1 MLISDNVL
9 HGIYSNIERYRC
21 RLLEFCREIVAN
33 ADKLGVEYIILYGS
47 VARGDISAK
56 SDIDL
61 LVLVDGRLSPSRVE
75 DKMLHEFNT
84 ESESRFEGDL
94 EVDVHAMRTV
104 IFAQLDE
111 YNPYEL
117 NVRREGIVVWRAY
130 SKRDHTG
137 ITDCST

>member
-1 MLISDNVL
+1 MLISDDIL

-47 VARGDISAK
+47 VARGDISDK

-61 LVLVDGRLSPSRVE
+61 LVLVDGRLSPSLVE

-84 ESESRFEGDL
+84 ESESRFDGDL

-104 IFAQLDE
+104 RFEQLDE

-117 NVRREGIVVWRAY
+117 NVHREGVVIWRAY

-137 ITDCST
+137 ITGCST